1 MIASKITTR
10 YAKSL
15 LDLAI
20 EKNQLQDCYSDLLA
34 VEALCSE
41 SSEFTLML
49 KSPIIN
55 TSKKLSIIK
64 SLFEKNLSKT
74 TYLFIELITKKKRES
89 LLHTI
94 SKNFIELYKSHHK
107 IITASVTTTIPLD
120 KDLKEKVVSFVK
132 KKMDKDV
139 ELKEQINH
147 DILGGAIIK
156 VGDFQ
161 IDDSVRKQLKEL
173 KNSYNKNLFI
183 KDF

>member
-20 EKNQLQDCYSDLLA
+20 ETNQLKVCYKDLLA
-34 VEALCSE
+34 VETLCSE

-55 TSKKLSIIK
+55 TSKKLTIIK
-64 SLFEKNLSKT
+64 SLFEQKLSRT

-89 LLHTI
+89 LLHSI
-94 SKNFIELYKSHHK
+94 SKNFIKLYKSHHK

-120 KDLKEKVVSFVK
+120 KDLKGKVISFIK

-139 ELKEQINH
+139 ELNEEIND

-161 IDDSVRKQLKEL
+161 IDDSVKKQLKEL
-173 KNSYNKNLFI
+173 KKSYNKNLFI

>member
-1 MIASKITTR
+1 MITSKITTR

-20 EKNQLQDCYSDLLA
+20 ETNQLKECYNDLIA
-34 VEALCSE
+34 VETLCSE
-41 SSEFTLML
+41 SIDFTLML

-64 SLFEKNLSKT
+64 SLFKKNLTKT

-89 LLHTI
+89 LLHPI

-107 IITASVTTTIPLD
+107 IITANVTTTIPLD
-120 KDLKEKVVSFVK
+120 KNLKEKVVSFVK

-139 ELKEQINH
+139 ELKEEINY

-173 KNSYNKNLFI
+173 KNSYKKNLFI

>member
-20 EKNQLQDCYSDLLA
+20 ETNQLKECYNDLIA
-34 VEALCSE
+34 VEALCSK
-41 SSEFTLML
+41 SNDFSLML

-55 TSKKLSIIK
+55 TSKKLSILK
-64 SLFEKNLSKT
+64 SLFENKLSKT
-74 TYLFIELITKKKRES
+74 TYLFVELITKKKRES
-89 LLHTI
+89 LLHSI

-132 KKMDKDV
+132 KKMDKDH
-139 ELKEQINH
+139 E
-147 DILGGAIIK
+147 IL
-156 VGDFQ
+156 
-161 IDDSVRKQLKEL
+161 L
-173 KNSYNKNLFI
+173 
-183 KDF
+183 

>member
-20 EKNQLQDCYSDLLA
+20 EKNQLKECYNDLIA
-34 VEALCSE
+34 VEILCSE
-41 SSEFTLML
+41 SSDFALML

-64 SLFEKNLSKT
+64 SLFEKKLSKT
-74 TYLFIELITKKKRES
+74 TYFFIKLITKKKREP
-89 LLHTI
+89 LLHSI

-107 IITASVTTTIPLD
+107 IITAIVTTTIPLD
-120 KDLKEKVVSFVK
+120 KDLKKKVVSFVK

-139 ELKEQINH
+139 ELMEKVNQ
-147 DILGGAIIK
+147 DILGGTIIK
-156 VGDFQ
+156 VGDLQ

-173 KNSYNKNLFI
+173 KNSYNNNLFI

>member
-20 EKNQLQDCYSDLLA
+20 EKKQLKECYNDLIVVESLCADNSD
-34 VEALCSE
+34 
-41 SSEFTLML
+41 FTLML

-55 TSKKLSIIK
+55 TSKKLTIMK
-64 SLFEKNLSKT
+64 SLFEKKLSKI

-94 SKNFIELYKSHHK
+94 SKNFIDLYKSHHK

-132 KKMDKDV
+132 SKMDMDV
-139 ELKEQINH
+139 ELIEQINQ
-147 DILGGAIIK
+147 DIIGGAIIK

-161 IDDSVRKQLKEL
+161 IDDSVKKQLKEL

-183 KDF
+183 KDL

>member
-1 MIASKITTR
+1 MISSKITTR

-20 EKNQLQDCYSDLLA
+20 EKNQLKECYDDLIA
-34 VEALCSE
+34 VETLCSD
-41 SSEFTLML
+41 SSDFTLML

-55 TSKKLSIIK
+55 TSKKLAIIK
-64 SLFEKNLSKT
+64 SLFENKLSRT

-89 LLHTI
+89 LLHSI

-107 IITASVTTTIPLD
+107 IITASVTTTISLD
-120 KDLKEKVVSFVK
+120 KELKDKVVSFVK

-139 ELKEQINH
+139 ELVEEINQ

>member
-20 EKNQLQDCYSDLLA
+20 EKNQLQHCYNDLLA

-89 LLHTI
+89 LLHSI
-94 SKNFIELYKSHHK
+94 SKTSLSY
-107 IITASVTTTIPLD
+107 
-120 KDLKEKVVSFVK
+120 
-132 KKMDKDV
+132 
-139 ELKEQINH
+139 INH
-147 DILGGAIIK
+147 ITKLL
-156 VGDFQ
+156 
-161 IDDSVRKQLKEL
+161 QLVL
-173 KNSYNKNLFI
+173 PLLFL
-183 KDF
+183 